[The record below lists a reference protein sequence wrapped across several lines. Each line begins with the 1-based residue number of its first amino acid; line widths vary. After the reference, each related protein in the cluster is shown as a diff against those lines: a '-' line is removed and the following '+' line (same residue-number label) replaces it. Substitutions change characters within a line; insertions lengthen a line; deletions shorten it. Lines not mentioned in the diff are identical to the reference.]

1 MAAAPQPTQLTLP
14 LPGFGGLSP
23 AEVHGPAPGQRI
35 YCNRSLR
42 LDQVEWVGF
51 DMDYT
56 LAIYRQEAIDRLS
69 IEATVRKL
77 LDRGYPERLLH
88 MRYRTDFPV
97 RGLLVDR
104 KLGNVLKMDRYRYV
118 KRAYH
123 GMRPLTKSERRK
135 LYHSRRLRPGT
146 ARYHWVDTLF
156 GLPEVAL
163 YAAVIEALDH
173 PAGERLDYERLFD
186 DVRECI
192 DLAHRDGSILD
203 EVVGHLPRYIE
214 RDPDLGRTLHALRS
228 SGKRLFLLTNSFPE
242 NTERIMSYLLDDAL
256 PEYPSWRH
264 YFDVVISHAHKPA
277 FFTGRAPFEE
287 VLPDGGR
294 RGGVA
299 SLERGRIYVGGNL
312 ADFERMLGVGGP
324 RVLYVGDHIYG
335 DAMRVKKESAWRTAM
350 ILQEMT
356 GELDALARCR
366 EPLERMDQLDVLR
379 DELSAQLREA
389 QLRLRRIQRMVEAS
403 EERDEVPEPSL
414 LAERSLC
421 RRVIDRLRA
430 RLRDVEVEHDRLEE
444 RVDAV
449 FHPFWGSLFK
459 AGPEVSSFGDQVE
472 EFACLYTSRVSNFLR
487 YSPMHFFRSPRDRM
501 PHEL

>member
-1 MAAAPQPTQLTLP
+1 MLVAQPAQLALP
-14 LPGFGGLSP
+14 LPGLEP
-23 AEVHGPAPGQRI
+23 PLHARAPLPDPRRRI

-56 LAIYRQEAIDRLS
+56 LAIYRQDAIDRLS
-69 IEATVRKL
+69 IEATARKL
-77 LDRGYPERLLH
+77 VARGYPDRLLH

-123 GMRPLTKSERRK
+123 GMRPLTKAERRR
-135 LYHSRRLRPGT
+135 LYHSRRLRPGS

-156 GLPEVAL
+156 GLPEVSL
-163 YAAVIEALDH
+163 YAAVIEALE
-173 PAGERLDYERLFD
+173 GEGEERLDYERLFD

-203 EVVGHLPRYIE
+203 EVVGQLPRYIE

-256 PEYPSWRH
+256 SEYPSWRH
-264 YFDVVISHAHKPA
+264 YFDVAISHARKPS
-277 FFTGRAPFEE
+277 FFTGDESFEE
-287 VLPDGGR
+287 VLPDGRR
-294 RGGVA
+294 RGGVEA
-299 SLERGRIYVGGNL
+299 FERGRLYAGGNL
-312 ADFERMLGVGGP
+312 ADLERMLGAGGP

-335 DAMRVKKESAWRTAM
+335 DAMRVKKESAWRTVM
-350 ILQEMT
+350 VLQEMVA
-356 GELDALARCR
+356 ELEALERCR
-366 EPLERMDQLDVLR
+366 EPLERMDRLDALR
-379 DELSAQLREA
+379 DELHAQLREA
-389 QLRLRRIQRMVEAS
+389 QLRLRRVQRRVEAA
-403 EERDEVPEPSL
+403 EDRDEPPAAHL
-414 LAERSLC
+414 LAERTLC
-421 RRVIDRLRA
+421 RRAIDRLRG
-430 RLRDVEVEHDRLEE
+430 RLREAEREHERLEE
-444 RVDAV
+444 QVDSV